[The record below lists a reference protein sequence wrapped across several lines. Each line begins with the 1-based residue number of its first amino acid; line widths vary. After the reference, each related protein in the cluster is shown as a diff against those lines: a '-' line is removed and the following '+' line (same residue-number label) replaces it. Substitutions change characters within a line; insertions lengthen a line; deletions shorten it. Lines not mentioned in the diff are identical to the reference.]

1 MVPII
6 EFFEGLPEQ
15 LENVSLRQN
24 KTTGL
29 RNVLFY
35 FKNMK
40 ATEQFQSFT
49 KQFYGH
55 LRLVD
60 EEGVIEVEPSS
71 LKFSFGGDDGDELK
85 GAECGFEIH
94 DEGQWDRFMRF
105 MNRYAEANG
114 LGYQEKS

>member
-1 MVPII
+1 MIPTL
-6 EFFEGLPEQ
+6 EFFAGLPEQ

-29 RNVLFY
+29 RNVIFF
-35 FKNMK
+35 FKNLQ

-49 KQFYGH
+49 HQFRGH

-71 LKFSFGGDDGDELK
+71 LKFRFGGDDDEELK

-94 DEGQWDRFMRF
+94 EEEQWERFMRF
-105 MNRYAEANG
+105 MNRYAEAHG
-114 LGYQEKS
+114 LGYQPKS